1 MRFWDSSAVLP
12 LILDEDQRET
22 LLKLLEDDPVVLVWW
37 AASVECASAISRRE
51 REGALS
57 LAESGEALAR
67 LDLLAGSWHE
77 VVPSDAVRTVARRLL
92 RTHPL
97 RAADSLQLAAAI
109 VASEHDPSTISFVG
123 LDARLNEA
131 ATREGFTVL
140 PAAAR
145 LPRS

>member
-1 MRFWDSSAVLP
+1 MRFWDSSAILP

-22 LLKLLEDDPVVLVWW
+22 LLKLLEDDPVVVVWW
-37 AASVECASAISRRE
+37 AAAVECASAISRRE
-51 REGALS
+51 REGALT
-57 LAESGEALAR
+57 LTESGAALSR

-109 VASEHDPSTISFVG
+109 VASEHDPSTIPFVG

-131 ATREGFTVL
+131 AIREGFGIL
-140 PAAAR
+140 PATR
-145 LPRS
+145 N